1 MRNSM
6 TGFNRTRS
14 VATILAASCML
25 WIGSTPILQAKAL
38 AKVAESSMDDKTC
51 SNASVAGDWAYTE
64 TGTVIPA
71 TGAVPFAAVAKYTL
85 EADGNLTGTA
95 TSSSGGS
102 VSNVTLQGTGTANS
116 DCTGTLT
123 VGVYASGNLVRTA
136 NFDLVYVD
144 NSRKARAIITSLV
157 LASGTSVPAVL
168 TVDAQKLFDGSIDR
182 R

>member
-1 MRNSM
+1 MRNST

-14 VATILAASCML
+14 AATILAASCML

-38 AKVAESSMDDKTC
+38 ARVPESSADGRSC
-51 SNASVAGDWAYTE
+51 SNASVAGEWAYTE

-85 EADGNLTGTA
+85 DAGGNLTGTA

-102 VSNVTLQGTGTANS
+102 VSNVTLQGTGNVNS
-116 DCTGTLT
+116 DCTGTLS

-157 LASGTSVPAVL
+157 LANGTIVPAVL

>member
-1 MRNSM
+1 M

-25 WIGSTPILQAKAL
+25 WIGLTPTLQAKAL
-38 AKVAESSMDDKTC
+38 AKVAESSTDDNTC

-85 EADGNLTGTA
+85 DAAGNMTGTA

-102 VSNVTLQGTGTANS
+102 VSKVTLQGTGSVNS
-116 DCTGTLT
+116 DCTGTLS

-157 LASGTSVPAVL
+157 LASGASVPAVL
-168 TVDAQKLFDGSIDR
+168 IVDAQKLFDSSIDR